1 MAASPPLRA
10 RSARVPLNP
19 LGLFAALEGG
29 PRFLLESVEGPQKS
43 ARYSFVGFDPLA
55 EFRARGHRVEVTD
68 ARGRRS
74 RHRSSDPYGE
84 LRGLLASSG
93 RGDRNLPVPFAGG
106 LVGYISYDAAR
117 GFERLPDRCL
127 PDPGFPDLHFIV
139 PGQLVCFDHVARRV
153 LHLSR
158 GAPARLPRPREP
170 EGALRTSGLRASM
183 DRPRF
188 ERAVNRALGH
198 IRDGDIFQGVLSR
211 RLAMRARGDPVNF
224 YRVLRRINPSPYMF
238 HLDFG
243 DEQIVGSSPE
253 TLVRLRGGE
262 LTLRPIA
269 GTRPRGGTA
278 EEDERL
284 KVELL
289 LDEKERAEHLMLVD
303 LGRNDLGR
311 VSSYGSVEVDELMVV
326 EKYSHVQHIVSNV
339 HARLAPGSD
348 GFDALKAGFPAG
360 TVSGAPKIRAME
372 LIEELEP
379 VRRGPYAGGVGYFS
393 FDGNMDFAITI
404 RTMYLRKERAH
415 LHAGAG
421 IVADSVPSREFAE
434 TEQKLGAMVKALGE
448 MK

>member
-1 MAASPPLRA
+1 MAPPPLRA
-10 RSARVPLNP
+10 RVTRIPLNP
-19 LGLFAALEGG
+19 LGLFAALGEG

-55 EFRARGHRVEVTD
+55 EFRAKNGRVEVID
-68 ARGRRS
+68 SRGRRS
-74 RHRSSDPYGE
+74 RHTSADPYGE
-84 LRGLLASSG
+84 LRGLLASFGSEG
-93 RGDRNLPVPFAGG
+93 RGLPVPFAGG
-106 LVGYISYDAAR
+106 LVGYISYDAVR
-117 GFERLPDRCL
+117 RFERLPDRSL

-158 GAPARLPRPREP
+158 GPPARLPAPAEP
-170 EGALRTSGLRASM
+170 GGTLRTSALRASM

-188 ERAVNRALGH
+188 ERAVERVLRY

-211 RLAMRARGDPVNF
+211 RLSFRARGDPVAF
-224 YRVLRRINPSPYMF
+224 YTILRRINPSPYMF

-243 DEQIVGSSPE
+243 EEQIVGSSPE

-269 GTRPRGGTA
+269 GTRARGATV

-284 KVELL
+284 KVDLL

-311 VSSYGSVEVDELMVV
+311 VAAYGSVEVDELMSV
-326 EKYSHVQHIVSNV
+326 EKYSHVQHIVSNIR
-339 HARLAPGSD
+339 ARLAPGKD
-348 GFDALKAGFPAG
+348 GFDALQAGFPAG

-372 LIEELEP
+372 IIEELEP

-393 FDGNMDFAITI
+393 SDGNMDFAITI
-404 RTMYLRKERAH
+404 RTMYLRKGEGH